1 MMEEGRSRKS
11 MYSSKVSPGEDGPG
25 KGRREV
31 LSGRVSQEGRGTSG
45 KRGAMDGG
53 VGRGV
58 LEQLL
63 YCG

>member
-1 MMEEGRSRKS
+1 